1 MGKVHDLFLSCL
13 LCYLWCLVGRS
24 VQAVELFLLKHMGP
38 TDVF

>member
-1 MGKVHDLFLSCL
+1 MGKVRDLFLSCL
-13 LCYLWCLVGRS
+13 LCYLWCLASRS